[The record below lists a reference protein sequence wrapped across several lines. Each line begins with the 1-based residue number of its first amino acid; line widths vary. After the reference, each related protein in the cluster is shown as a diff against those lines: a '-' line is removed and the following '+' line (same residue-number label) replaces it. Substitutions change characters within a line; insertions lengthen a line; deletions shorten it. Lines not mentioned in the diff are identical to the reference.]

1 MGEEA
6 SRAPGLLDG
15 SGGLEDLLKLWDG
28 QIAYNDRVKEF
39 SAQPPT
45 LQEQWTVHY
54 IVGLMSECDELLREV
69 RWKAHRA
76 TRERPL
82 NRANIAE
89 ELTDISK
96 YIISLWQLW
105 GFSLRDA
112 IAAIQTKSEIL
123 EQIQKQEI
131 FATKPEPE
139 QLVVI
144 SDLDGTVAD
153 WRSTFIRWCE
163 QKSHPIRSKTS
174 QGYFGQSLRLEL
186 DYAVDFR
193 DYRRWS
199 DEFESSGAYR
209 HLDIYPDA
217 VAFLQRALQLGA
229 YLIVVTARPVK
240 QHKRIWADSWF
251 WLKEH
256 GIQPAQLLFGDAER
270 VLLSRELKDFQNP
283 LVILEDNP
291 DLALRMSPHAT
302 VWVRAQPYNDLDGLQ
317 RFNSYQECIPML
329 EALANAKNAG

>member
-1 MGEEA
+1 MV
-6 SRAPGLLDG
+6 D
-15 SGGLEDLLKLWDG
+15 LWDA
-28 QIAYNDRVKEF
+28 QIVYNDKVKEF

-54 IVGLMSECDELLREV
+54 VVGLASECDELLREV

-82 NRANIAE
+82 NRANIAA
-89 ELTDISK
+89 ELADISK

-105 GFSLRDA
+105 DFSLQDA
-112 IAAIQTKSEIL
+112 IVAIQTKSEIL
-123 EQIQKQEI
+123 EQIQKQEV
-131 FATKPEPE
+131 FATKPKSG
-139 QLVVI
+139 QLIVI

-153 WRSTFIRWCE
+153 WRSTFICWCK
-163 QKSHPIRSKTS
+163 QKGYPIRSKTS

-186 DYAVDFR
+186 SYAVDFR

-199 DEFESSGAYR
+199 EEFESSGMYR
-209 HLDIYPDA
+209 HLIAYPDA
-217 VAFLQRALQLGA
+217 VDFLRRALQLGA

-240 QHKRIWADSWF
+240 QHKRIWGDTWS

-256 GIQPAQLLFGDAER
+256 QIQPAQLLFGSAER
-270 VLLSRELKDFQNP
+270 VLLSRELKELQNP

-302 VWVRAQPYNDLDGLQ
+302 VWVRAQPYNDLDGLL
-317 RFNSYQECIPML
+317 RFESYQECILML
-329 EALANAKNAG
+329 EAIANGKSIG